1 MALTEVWHGYMSV
14 LRDVAPI
21 TAAAVRPPRSLADRR
36 AAEDA
41 TAPWTEELRE
51 FYSLHDGVEL
61 PGISD
66 RTIGTVLP
74 DLELYGFDAILAAHR
89 SSRESLHDI
98 DDLGLD
104 WPEVIRGQLA
114 GESANR
120 FLDSYVP
127 FAQYADGDFLYVD
140 TRQGEYRG
148 CIREFGWEASDESGP
163 LFSSLTRYIESVR
176 RSVESGTEH
185 SSLTPTIE
193 DGALIWSVDR
203 SSRDVEPQPGPALL
217 HVPFPVVDFAPSE
230 VEPTD
235 EFLDLETVR
244 RNVVE
249 FAISQYPNSIIGPAT
264 AVYQRVPR
272 RRGVNVNFF
281 VPIDS
286 ESKMFLTI
294 ATGVA
299 DDVLIHEVPSEG
311 FQLVH
316 ERGLS
321 AAQRTAVVSR

>member
-1 MALTEVWHGYMSV
+1 MTLTEVWHGYMSV

-21 TAAAVRPPRSLADRR
+21 TAAAVRPPRRLADRR
-36 AAEDA
+36 VVEDA

-51 FYSLHDGVEL
+51 FYSLHDGAEL
-61 PGISD
+61 PGTSD

-74 DLELYGFDAILAAHR
+74 DLELCGLDAIAATHR
-89 SSRESLHDI
+89 SCRDSLHDI
-98 DDLGLD
+98 DDLGPD

-114 GESANR
+114 GETANR
-120 FLDSYVP
+120 FLDSYIP
-127 FAQYADGDFLYVD
+127 FAQSADGNFLYVD
-140 TRQGEYRG
+140 TRQGEYHG
-148 CIREFGWEASDESGP
+148 CIREFGWEAADESGP
-163 LFSSLTRYIESVR
+163 LFSSLTLYIESVR

-185 SSLTPTIE
+185 SFLIPTIE
-193 DGALIWSVDR
+193 DGALIWTVDW
-203 SSRDVEPQPGPALL
+203 SSRDVEPQPGLALL

-235 EFLDLETVR
+235 ELLDLETVGR
-244 RNVVE
+244 QVVE
-249 FAISQYPNSIIGPAT
+249 FAISRYPNSIVGPAT

-286 ESKMFLTI
+286 ETKMFLTI

-299 DDVLIHEVPSEG
+299 DDVLIHEVPPEG

-316 ERGLS
+316 ES
-321 AAQRTAVVSR
+321 